1 LDQLAGIA
9 GRAELVGHHP
19 NGAGVVVD
27 YAHTPDGLEN
37 ILSSVRQ
44 HTAGAGSRLH
54 VVFGCGGNRDSTKR
68 AIMGDIAHRLA
79 DVVYVT
85 DDNPRFEDPALIR
98 SAILSACPNAS
109 EIGDRAQAIA
119 QAISQLRTGDNLVIA
134 GKGHEQGQLVAG
146 VTKPFDDKQ
155 VAQQVLAQLSGLAA
169 PHNTNTT
176 MGQCA

>member
-1 LDQLAGIA
+1 
-9 GRAELVGHHP
+9 
-19 NGAGVVVD
+19 
-27 YAHTPDGLEN
+27 
-37 ILSSVRQ
+37 
-44 HTAGAGSRLH
+44 LH